1 MKAAS
6 RPWFALLLICSA
18 VFCAFV
24 AVFAIPPLMGTLTRQ
39 FHISYA
45 RAGLFMT
52 AYTMIPTFGS
62 LLIGFFS
69 DRIGVR
75 RSVLNGLALL
85 AAAGLLSSFTE
96 NFWEMFACRILI
108 GIGATSI
115 FVPGLGD
122 RPPPASAGPR

>member
-1 MKAAS
+1 
-6 RPWFALLLICSA
+6 
-18 VFCAFV
+18 
-24 AVFAIPPLMGTLTRQ
+24 
-39 FHISYA
+39 
-45 RAGLFMT
+45 MT

-85 AAAGLLSSFTE
+85 AAAGFLSSFTQ
-96 NFWEMFACRILI
+96 NFWEMFACRVLI

-115 FVPGLGD
+115 FVPGLAPSFICFRRPGVNLGD
-122 RPPPASAGPR
+122 RRLL